1 MENYDYCLMRER
13 CLRKL
18 DIELQVRGLISW
30 GRLLMEEGWLR
41 GIGIVLW
48 ESLAVYR
55 NCWLIKK
62 ECLGGLCVL
71 IQVKGLMFCERLWMD
86 K

>member
-1 MENYDYCLMRER
+1 MRKR

-55 NCWLIKK
+55 NCWLIK

-71 IQVKGLMFCERLWMD
+71 IQVKGLMFCERLWMN